1 MGSWIRFKKFTFL
14 SFSPPFFLFYFFFL
28 LPATVQTGRTEFR
41 PAHRLPVCTCVDV
54 ELILPLNLPGR
65 RRGLYLFID
74 AETQREKERVEMVES
89 VTRANRITLYFPPD
103 EGRWVWYGG
112 EDLRRREGGVG
123 ECSKEGG
130 LLKRTNSW
138 RRARNA
144 QRNQQQQ
151 SLSPL
156 PCTIYTN
163 AGRNAPTGLCA
174 YVCACVCV
182 GRFFL
187 DSHSTSLHHVLFFL
201 SLFVRA
207 VCVCVFLLRVRQR
220 LETCALGALCTRR
233 HRQSFYTHTHT
244 QRKQTISY
252 L

>member
-1 MGSWIRFKKFTFL
+1 
-14 SFSPPFFLFYFFFL
+14 
-28 LPATVQTGRTEFR
+28 
-41 PAHRLPVCTCVDV
+41 
-54 ELILPLNLPGR
+54 
-65 RRGLYLFID
+65 
-74 AETQREKERVEMVES
+74 
-89 VTRANRITLYFPPD
+89 
-103 EGRWVWYGG
+103 
-112 EDLRRREGGVG
+112 VG
-123 ECSKEGG
+123 ECRKEGG

-151 SLSPL
+151 SLSAPF

-174 YVCACVCV
+174 YVCVCV

-207 VCVCVFLLRVRQR
+207 VCVFLLRVRQR
-220 LETCALGALCTRR
+220 LETCAGCTM
-233 HRQSFYTHTHT
+233 HPPTSTILLHTHTHSAS
-244 QRKQTISY
+244 RRFRIYRLISSDQ
-252 L
+252 LANGISP